1 MGENCDKT
9 SNFGGIMGEICDEV
23 PIMWKLCEEITLK
36 CGNCGGI
43 MEILCDFAQK
53 TDELWENCVK
63 IVGLC
68 EKCVNRRSTRHVRS

>member
-1 MGENCDKT
+1 
-9 SNFGGIMGEICDEV
+9 
-23 PIMWKLCEEITLK
+23 MWELW
-36 CGNCGGI
+36 GI

-68 EKCVNRRSTRHVRS
+68 ENYVIREFVRHMGS

>member
-1 MGENCDKT
+1 
-9 SNFGGIMGEICDEV
+9 
-23 PIMWKLCEEITLK
+23 
-36 CGNCGGI
+36 

-68 EKCVNRRSTRHVRS
+68 EKCVIRKFVRHMGILVDTLLEIALHTSEHMTTKISKTSLLTFFTFYDILCV